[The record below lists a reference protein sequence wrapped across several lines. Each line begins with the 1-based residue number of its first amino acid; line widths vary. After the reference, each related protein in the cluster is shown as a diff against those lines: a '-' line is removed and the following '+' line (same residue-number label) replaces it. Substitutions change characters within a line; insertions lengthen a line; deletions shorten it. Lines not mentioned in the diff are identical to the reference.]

1 MSDETTNPTA
11 AAHKPRQRTNAALSK
26 SIDDLNATVDR
37 LDTTV
42 FQSAGK
48 INAFIE
54 ESRADRRQLN
64 DRVAV
69 LENGALSRDQVKS
82 AVSDALTEQRVVT
95 QDTLGTTAYRQI
107 VGGTRRI
114 LITLGA
120 ISAGVGGA
128 AVAIQHIVNWVLH

>member
-1 MSDETTNPTA
+1 MGEDGTTPAPTG
-11 AAHKPRQRTNAALSK
+11 HKPRQRTNAALAK
-26 SIDDLNATVDR
+26 SVDDLSATVDR

-48 INAFIE
+48 VNAFIE

-69 LENGALSRDQVKS
+69 LESNALNPDQVKTAMKS
-82 AVSDALTEQRVVT
+82 ALAEARVVT
-95 QDTLGTTAYRQI
+95 QDTLGATAYRQI

-114 LITLGA
+114 FITLGA
-120 ISAGVGGA
+120 ISAGVGGGV
-128 AVAIQHIVNWVLH
+128 VAIQHIVSWIVR